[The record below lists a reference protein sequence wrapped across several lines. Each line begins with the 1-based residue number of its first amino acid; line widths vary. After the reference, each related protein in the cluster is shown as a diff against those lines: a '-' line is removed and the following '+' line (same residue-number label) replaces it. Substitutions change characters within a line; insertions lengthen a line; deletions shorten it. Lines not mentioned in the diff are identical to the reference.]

1 MTNEKKEIHDLKFEL
16 RQQRQRI
23 DKLEQE
29 NIEHKKCHATM
40 NATIMMQF
48 KLINALCDLSKN
60 MAEDIAMM
68 VKEDKDANH

>member
-1 MTNEKKEIHDLKFEL
+1 MDEKDKKIHDLKFEL

-29 NIEHKKCHATM
+29 NLEHRKCHATM

-48 KLINALCDLSKN
+48 QLINALCDLSKGI
-60 MAEDIAMM
+60 AEDIAKMSTMM
-68 VKEDKDANH
+68 KEEKK

>member
-1 MTNEKKEIHDLKFEL
+1 MTDEDKKIHDLKFEL

-29 NIEHKKCHATM
+29 NLEHKKCHVAM

-48 KLINALCDLSKN
+48 QLINALCDLTKGLADDVAKMN
-60 MAEDIAMM
+60 VMIA
-68 VKEDKDANH
+68 K